1 MGVIEII
8 LIALG
13 LSMDAFAVAVCK
25 GLAIKRITLQ
35 AMIKVGV
42 WFGGFQALM
51 PVIGYYLGNIF
62 ENVMNALSHL
72 VAFVLL
78 TLIGRN
84 MIKEARKKESELLND
99 DINYKVMFGLA
110 IATSID
116 ALTIG
121 VTFSFLDV
129 NILLAAILIGIITFF
144 LTALGVKIGNKF
156 GNRYEKNAQI
166 FGGLILIIL
175 GIKNLLEH
183 FGILRII
190 CYV

>member
-1 MGVIEII
+1 MGLVEII

-99 DINYKVMFGLA
+99 NINYKVMFGLA

-121 VTFSFLDV
+121 VTFSFLEV

-183 FGILRII
+183 LAI
-190 CYV
+190 C